1 MKEILLLYK
10 IAVETVNAIT
20 ILYTNTKLMVISP
33 GSDTYL
39 FKITSGVLQ
48 GDALAP
54 YLFVIYHGYVLR
66 VSLDSQKQ
74 LGFTLSK
81 VRSRRYPDA

>member
-1 MKEILLLYK
+1 M
-10 IAVETVNAIT
+10 AVETANAIT
-20 ILYTNTKLMVISP
+20 ILYTNTKLMVISLS
-33 GSDTYL
+33 SDIYL

-54 YLFVIYHGYVLR
+54 YLFVIYHGYVLI

-81 VRSRRYPDA
+81 VRSRRCPDP